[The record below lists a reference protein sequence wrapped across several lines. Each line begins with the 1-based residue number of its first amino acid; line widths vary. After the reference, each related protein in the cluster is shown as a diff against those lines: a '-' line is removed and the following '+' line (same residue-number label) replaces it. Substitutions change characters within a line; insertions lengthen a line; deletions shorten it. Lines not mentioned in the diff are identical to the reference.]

1 MNGRLRRTST
11 LVAVRIAGGNPILS
25 FDEQKGADIPTQTI
39 TRHWWFDKEAKEAAE
54 LTQDRYGLSW
64 QVVFVSDRKTAAS
77 VAPIL
82 RYVKED
88 QPTNDKEEEQI
99 DYFWSKLSAEPRAE
113 QCGWLK
119 DRFGLS
125 WQIVP
130 TAIDEMLGAK
140 DPAKLVR
147 VTETFLKMR
156 EFDIAK
162 LKHAYSQ
169 GKSAA

>member
-1 MNGRLRRTST
+1 VAGDVCERPQNRTEHHPHAHVCGPTVWTGRRGHQFLLIR
-11 LVAVRIAGGNPILS
+11 VH
-25 FDEQKGADIPTQTI
+25 D
-39 TRHWWFDKEAKEAAE
+39 AKV
-54 LTQDRYGLSW
+54 D
-64 QVVFVSDRKTAAS
+64 
-77 VAPIL
+77 PIL
-82 RYVKED
+82 RYGKED